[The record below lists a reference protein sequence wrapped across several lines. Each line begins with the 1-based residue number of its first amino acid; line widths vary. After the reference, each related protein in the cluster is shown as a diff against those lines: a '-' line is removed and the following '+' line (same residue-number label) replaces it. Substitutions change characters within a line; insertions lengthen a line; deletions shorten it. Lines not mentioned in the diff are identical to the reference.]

1 MLLAAS
7 ELVFAEMDSREPR
20 VGVGAR
26 RFATGP
32 RRCGVRVSGRA
43 DDVGGP
49 GELAVFIGEDE
60 VVIRRDSEFNKFA
73 IIT

>member
-1 MLLAAS
+1 
-7 ELVFAEMDSREPR
+7 VW
-20 VGVGAR
+20 GAQ

-32 RRCGVRVSGRA
+32 GRCGVRASGRA

-49 GELAVFIGEDE
+49 GELAVFVGEDE

>member
-1 MLLAAS
+1 
-7 ELVFAEMDSREPR
+7 VW
-20 VGVGAR
+20 GAR

-32 RRCGVRVSGRA
+32 RRCGVRASGRA

-49 GELAVFIGEDE
+49 GELFIGEDE